1 MRPGT
6 CVLIVQGD
14 PYIARL
20 LRLQLKHR
28 NLKTRCEP
36 DGPSGVEA
44 ATEFDFELIIL
55 DVLLPGMDGVGV
67 LKALRRRS
75 NRVPVIML
83 TVRNTKKVHSLDL
96 GADDYLTK
104 PFGMEGYVELTD
116 NYSGPR
122 RTPQLALTS
131 YWLRYGEHPDPHRK

>member
-6 CVLIVQGD
+6 CVLIVQDG

-67 LKALRRRS
+67 LKALRRR
-75 NRVPVIML
+75 VIGYRSSCSPSAIRRRSIAWTWAPTTISPSRSAWRAIL
-83 TVRNTKKVHSLDL
+83 SLRITILDQ
-96 GADDYLTK
+96 
-104 PFGMEGYVELTD
+104 
-116 NYSGPR
+116 SG
-122 RTPQLALTS
+122 LHNL
-131 YWLRYGEHPDPHRK
+131 L